1 VHLST
6 LEIAPYTG
14 PGSWPLSQAE
24 RAYLAA
30 MARWEQIEG
39 GYKSIQSTKPQT
51 LGYRLNDSPAGLA
64 ALILEKWR
72 AWADS
77 GGDPMAHFSPELLL
91 TFLTI
96 YWATQMITPSMRDY
110 LDNRWHGVA
119 PGPTDIVQVPTGVA
133 VFANHFVPE
142 GDPPREWVER
152 LYNVRRWTPMPSGG
166 HFAAAAEPH
175 RLAGDVAAFLAAL

>member
-6 LEIAPYTG
+6 LEIAPYTD
-14 PGSWPLSQAE
+14 PGSRPLSQAE

-39 GYKSIQSTKPQT
+39 SYKSIQSTKPQT

-91 TFLTI
+91 
-96 YWATQMITPSMRDY
+96 PS
-110 LDNRWHGVA
+110 
-119 PGPTDIVQVPTGVA
+119 
-133 VFANHFVPE
+133 
-142 GDPPREWVER
+142 
-152 LYNVRRWTPMPSGG
+152 
-166 HFAAAAEPH
+166 
-175 RLAGDVAAFLAAL
+175 